1 MLYYII
7 YTLLYIILLHV
18 IYIYINSVH
27 RINPN
32 YILLHV
38 HMISYVL
45 SLRSLAVSFLTSPR
59 HIFTIGATRFHSISQ
74 DAVVPVISAGH
85 RDTGS
90 VVIHMVMCHK
100 RTLKDYRLSIRSI
113 WYPLFIYIYI
123 GMIWK
128 LWKGLVTV
136 KDPLDIIRSKLKLFW
151 IYSDIVWFYMILWFY
166 VIQCTQLYKS

>member
-1 MLYYII
+1 MLYYIKLRYTIVYYSILYYIHYYICIYVCYII

-18 IYIYINSVH
+18 IYINSVH

-32 YILLHV
+32 HILLHV

-45 SLRSLAVSFLTSPR
+45 SLRSLAVSFLTWPR
-59 HIFTIGATRFHSISQ
+59 HIFARGATRFHSISQ

-113 WYPLFIYIYI
+113 WYPLYI
-123 GMIWK
+123 
-128 LWKGLVTV
+128 
-136 KDPLDIIRSKLKLFW
+136 
-151 IYSDIVWFYMILWFY
+151 
-166 VIQCTQLYKS
+166 

>member
-1 MLYYII
+1 MLYYIKLR
-7 YTLLYIILLHV
+7 YTLVYYSILYYIHYNIYIYMLYYIYII
-18 IYIYINSVH
+18 IYNIITCYIYINSVH

-32 YILLHV
+32 HILLHV

-113 WYPLFIYIYI
+113 
-123 GMIWK
+123 
-128 LWKGLVTV
+128 
-136 KDPLDIIRSKLKLFW
+136 
-151 IYSDIVWFYMILWFY
+151 
-166 VIQCTQLYKS
+166 